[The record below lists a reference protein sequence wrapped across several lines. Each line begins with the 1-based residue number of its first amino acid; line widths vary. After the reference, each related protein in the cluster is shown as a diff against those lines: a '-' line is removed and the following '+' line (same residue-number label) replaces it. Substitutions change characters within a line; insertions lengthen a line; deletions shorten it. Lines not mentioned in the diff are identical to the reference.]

1 MSNKDVNA
9 KSGLSSIWTDS
20 LANNQQP
27 GDKALLA
34 HLRTVHQNNAGF
46 TEKCASS
53 CRDKAGRNSYE
64 WLAEI
69 VPDVD
74 GIRVLDLACGS
85 GPLLKI
91 LYDRN
96 KKFKLKGA
104 DISPEELE
112 LAKARLPKGSVDL
125 LELKAQNLTA
135 IDDNSIDV
143 VLCHWA
149 LTLMN
154 PITPVLN
161 EIRRVLSLGGKF
173 AALVN
178 GPMDA
183 APGYNDVYNL
193 IYKYVQAKLPRY
205 GEIDLGDPRIRSTDS
220 SKNLLSE
227 AFPDAN
233 INIKTNVV
241 SVEGP
246 VAEVAETTAGFFYA
260 SFILPLETRETM
272 LSKLSDL
279 LMISKQTKDL
289 ERQGLFSMPIN
300 RLVITK

>member
-9 KSGLSSIWTDS
+9 QSGLRSIWTDS

-27 GDKALLA
+27 GDEALLA

-69 VPDVD
+69 VPDID

-125 LELKAQNLTA
+125 FELKAQNLEG
-135 IDDNSIDV
+135 INDNSIDV

-161 EIRRVLSLGGKF
+161 EIRRVLSSGGKF

-220 SKNLLSE
+220 LKNLLSV

-233 INIKTNVV
+233 ISIETSMV
-241 SVEGP
+241 SMEGP
-246 VAEVAETTAGFFYA
+246 VDEVTETTAGFFYA
-260 SFILPLETRETM
+260 SFILSPETREVM

-279 LMISKQTKDL
+279 LTISKQSRDL
-289 ERQGLFSMPIN
+289 ERQGRFSMPIN

>member
-1 MSNKDVNA
+1 MTNKNVDGQ
-9 KSGLSSIWTDS
+9 SGLSSIWTDS
-20 LANNQQP
+20 IANNQQP
-27 GDKALLA
+27 DNKALLA
-34 HLRTVHQNNAGF
+34 HLKTVHQNNAGF

-53 CRDKAGRNSYE
+53 CRDKAKRNSYE

-91 LYDRN
+91 LYDSN
-96 KKFKLKGA
+96 KNFKLKGA

-112 LAKARLPKGSVDL
+112 LAKARLPTGSVDL
-125 LELKAQNLTA
+125 FELKAQNLSA

-161 EIRRVLSLGGKF
+161 EIRRVLSFGGKF

-183 APGYNDVYNL
+183 APGYSDVYNL
-193 IYKYVQAKLPRY
+193 IYEYVQAKLPKY

-220 SKNLLSE
+220 LKILLSE
-227 AFPDAN
+227 TFTDAD
-233 INIKTNVV
+233 ISIETSVV
-241 SVEGP
+241 SMEGP
-246 VAEVAETTAGFFYA
+246 VTEVAQTTAGFFYA
-260 SFILPLETRETM
+260 SFILSSEIRKLM
-272 LSKLSDL
+272 LTKLSDL
-279 LMISKQTKDL
+279 LTTVSYTHL
-289 ERQGLFSMPIN
+289 TLP
-300 RLVITK
+300 TT

>member
-1 MSNKDVNA
+1 MSNKDINA
-9 KSGLSSIWTDS
+9 QSGLSSIWTDS

-69 VPDVD
+69 VPNVD

-96 KKFKLKGA
+96 KNFKLKAA

-161 EIRRVLSLGGKF
+161 EIRRVLSSGGKF

-183 APGYNDVYNL
+183 APGYNDVHNL

-205 GEIDLGDPRIRSTDS
+205 GEIDLGDPRIRSTES
-220 SKNLLSE
+220 LKNLLSE

-233 INIKTNVV
+233 ISIETSMV
-241 SVEGP
+241 SMEGP

-260 SFILPLETRETM
+260 SFILPPETRRIL
-272 LSKLSDL
+272 LSELSNL
-279 LMISKQTKDL
+279 LVISKHSGDK
-289 ERQGLFSMPIN
+289 ERQGRFSMPIN
-300 RLVITK
+300 RLVVTK

>member
-34 HLRTVHQNNAGF
+34 HLKTVHQNNAGF

-161 EIRRVLSLGGKF
+161 EIRRVLSSGGKF

-220 SKNLLSE
+220 LKNLLSE

-233 INIKTNVV
+233 ISIETSMV
-241 SVEGP
+241 SMEGS
-246 VAEVAETTAGFFYA
+246 VAEMAETTAGFFYA
-260 SFILPLETRETM
+260 SFILPPDTHRKM
-272 LSKLSDL
+272 LSELSNL
-279 LMISKQTKDL
+279 LAISKESRDHK
-289 ERQGLFSMPIN
+289 RQGRFSMPIN

>member
-69 VPDVD
+69 VPNVD

-183 APGYNDVYNL
+183 APGYNDVHNL

-220 SKNLLSE
+220 LKNLLSE

-233 INIKTNVV
+233 ISIETSMV
-241 SVEGP
+241 SMEGS
-246 VAEVAETTAGFFYA
+246 VAEMAETTAGFFYA
-260 SFILPLETRETM
+260 SFILPPETRRIL
-272 LSKLSDL
+272 LSELSNL
-279 LMISKQTKDL
+279 LIVSKQSGDQ
-289 ERQGLFSMPIN
+289 ERQGRFSMPIN
-300 RLVITK
+300 RLVVTK

>member
-1 MSNKDVNA
+1 M
-9 KSGLSSIWTDS
+9 
-20 LANNQQP
+20 
-27 GDKALLA
+27 
-34 HLRTVHQNNAGF
+34 HQNNTGF

-91 LYDRN
+91 LHDRN
-96 KKFKLKGA
+96 KNFKLKGA

-125 LELKAQNLTA
+125 FELKAQNLTA

-161 EIRRVLSLGGKF
+161 EIRRVLSSGGKF

-183 APGYNDVYNL
+183 APVYNDVYNL
-193 IYKYVQAKLPRY
+193 IYEYVQAKLPKY

-220 SKNLLSE
+220 LKNLLSE

-233 INIKTNVV
+233 ISSETSMV
-241 SVEGP
+241 SMDGSVT
-246 VAEVAETTAGFFYA
+246 EVAETTAGFFYA
-260 SFILPLETRETM
+260 SFILPPETRRIL
-272 LSKLSDL
+272 LSELSNL
-279 LMISKQTKDL
+279 LVISKHSGDK
-289 ERQGLFSMPIN
+289 ERQGCFSMPIN
-300 RLVITK
+300 RLVVTK

>member
-1 MSNKDVNA
+1 MANKNINNQAVLN
-9 KSGLSSIWTDS
+9 STWTES

-27 GDKALLA
+27 DSKALLA
-34 HLRTVHQNNAGF
+34 HLRTVHKNNAGF

-96 KKFKLKGA
+96 KNFKLKGV
-104 DISPEELE
+104 DISPEELQ
-112 LAKARLPKGSVDL
+112 LAKARLPNGSVDL
-125 LELKAQNLTA
+125 FELKAQNLTA
-135 IDDNSIDV
+135 IDDSSIDV

-154 PITPVLN
+154 PITPVLK
-161 EIRRVLSLGGKF
+161 EIHRVLSSGGKF

-178 GPMDA
+178 GPTNA
-183 APGYNDVYNL
+183 TPGYNDVYNL
-193 IYKYVQAKLPRY
+193 IYEHVQAKLPKY
-205 GEIDLGDPRIRSTDS
+205 GEIDLGDLRIRNMDK
-220 SKNLLSE
+220 SKNLLHE
-227 AFPDAN
+227 AFPDAKVN
-233 INIKTNVV
+233 IETSVV
-241 SVEGP
+241 SMEGP
-246 VAEVAETTAGFFYA
+246 VTEVAETAAGFFYA
-260 SFILPLETRETM
+260 SFILPTDTRKIM
-272 LSKLSDL
+272 LSELSNL
-279 LMISKQTKDL
+279 LAISKQSEDL
-289 ERQGLFSMPIN
+289 ERQGRFSMPIN
-300 RLVITK
+300 RILITK